1 MLSRRSLVGAALAAP
16 IATLA
21 KAEAMLTFSRLVVFG
36 DGLSDQG
43 RWGPLTG
50 YRYPPSPPFAG
61 GRWTGG
67 PTWVEHLSTLSG
79 VALAPEDNHAMGG
92 AITGWWNINEPLRGA
107 LGLAADV
114 PLPGLRGQVEAALAA
129 GPADPQALYILW
141 AGGHDIGNWLEYGQP
156 DIEAEPPS
164 QNLRAAAERLI
175 GAGARHIMVGTLP
188 DMGATALYAGTG
200 KAARATAAT
209 EALDAGIRDWA
220 RELSADGVRV
230 IVLDGTAAFARAFA
244 RAGELGISIF
254 DEAYLPYDYIDFAN
268 PLAPARPA
276 PEGRDPN
283 AYFSFWA
290 VSAGPQ
296 VHRAIADHALGV
308 LQSSN

>member
-1 MLSRRSLVGAALAAP
+1 MISRRFLLSNALA
-16 IATLA
+16 LA
-21 KAEAMLTFSRLVVFG
+21 LVPRSKADPMLPYSRFVVFG

-50 YRYPPSPPFAG
+50 FRYPPSPPFAE

-67 PTWVEHLSTLSG
+67 PTWIEHLSALSG
-79 VALAPEDNHAMGG
+79 VPLLPEDNHAMGG
-92 AITGWWNINEPLRGA
+92 AITGRWNINEPLRGA
-107 LGLAADV
+107 LGLGADV

-129 GPADPQALYILW
+129 GPADPQALHILW

-156 DIEAEPPS
+156 DIAAEPPA

-175 GAGARHIMVGTLP
+175 GAGAQHILVGTMP
-188 DMGATALYAGTG
+188 DLGATALCAGTD
-200 KAARATAAT
+200 KAARATEAT
-209 EALDAGIRDWA
+209 EAMNADIHAWA
-220 RELSADGVRV
+220 AALSAGDVRI
-230 IVLDGTAAFARAFA
+230 IVLDGAAAFASAFA
-244 RAGELGISIF
+244 RAGELGITVF
-254 DEAYLPYDYIDFAN
+254 DEAYLPYDIIDFAN
-268 PLAPARPA
+268 PLAPARPV

-296 VHRAIADHALGV
+296 VHRAIAGYALAV
-308 LQSSN
+308 LQGAN

>member
-1 MLSRRSLVGAALAAP
+1 MLPYS
-16 IATLA
+16 
-21 KAEAMLTFSRLVVFG
+21 KLVVFG

-67 PTWVEHLSTLSG
+67 PTWVEHLATLSG
-79 VALAPEDNHAMGG
+79 VSLAAEDNHAMGG

-114 PLPGLRGQVEAALAA
+114 PLPGLRGQVEAALA
-129 GPADPQALYILW
+129 GGQADPTALYILW
-141 AGGHDIGNWLEYGQP
+141 AGGHDIGNWLDYGQP
-156 DIEAEPPS
+156 DIVAEPPA

-175 GAGARHIMVGTLP
+175 GAGARYILVGTMP
-188 DMGATALYAGTG
+188 DMGATTIYAGTD
-200 KAARATAAT
+200 KAARATQAT
-209 EALDAGIRDWA
+209 NDLSAGIRAWA
-220 RELSADGVRV
+220 VELSTGEVRV
-230 IVLDGTAAFARAFA
+230 IVLDGAAAFASAFA
-244 RAGELGISIF
+244 RAGELGITVF
-254 DEAYLPYDYIDFAN
+254 DEAYLPYDAIDFAN
-268 PLAPARPA
+268 PLAPAKPV

-296 VHRAIADHALGV
+296 VHRAIADYALTV
-308 LQSSN
+308 LKSAN

>member
-1 MLSRRSLVGAALAAP
+1 LLTRRTLIGAAIAAP
-16 IATLA
+16 FATRG
-21 KAEAMLTFSRLVVFG
+21 KAETMLTYSKFVVFG

-50 YRYPPSPPFAG
+50 FRYPPSPPFAA

-67 PTWVEHLSTLSG
+67 PTWVEHLSRLSG
-79 VALAPEDNHAMGG
+79 VPLAAEDNHAMGG

-114 PLPGLRGQVEAALAA
+114 PLPGVRGQVEAALAG

-156 DIEAEPPS
+156 DIQAEPPAA
-164 QNLRAAAERLI
+164 NLRAAAERLI
-175 GAGARHIMVGTLP
+175 GAGARHILVGTMP
-188 DMGATALYAGTG
+188 DMGATALYAGTE
-200 KAARATAAT
+200 KAARATEAT
-209 EALDAGIRDWA
+209 EVMNAGIRAWA
-220 RELSADGVRV
+220 AELSEGDVRV
-230 IVLDGTAAFARAFA
+230 IVLDGPAAFASAFA
-244 RAGELGISIF
+244 RAGELGITVF
-254 DEAYLPYDYIDFAN
+254 DEAYLPYDAIDFAN
-268 PLAPARPA
+268 PLAPAKPT

-283 AYFSFWA
+283 AFFSFWA

-296 VHRAIADHALGV
+296 VHRAIADHALTV
-308 LQSSN
+308 LQSAK